1 MDSRIKLGLAFLA
14 VYLIW
19 GSTYLAI
26 RFVVETIPPFFM
38 AGTRFIIAGSILYI
52 LTMVRDAQAP
62 TSVHWRDAFVVGG
75 LLLLGG
81 NGAVVWAEQWIPS
94 GLTSL
99 LIATTALWMV
109 LLNSLRNRMKPSIG
123 SIFGLLLGFAGVALL
138 VGEIENTDNN
148 FMVIPAAAIVLLGA
162 FLWACGS
169 IYSRSA
175 KTSSSQLQS
184 PAMQMIAGGI
194 LLLSASLI
202 TGEWKLILL
211 DKISLPSIFSWLY
224 LIIFGSL
231 VGFSSYIWLLKHA
244 NLSRVSTHAYVN
256 PLVAVILGWTL
267 VEEALT
273 ASNVLAAIIIILSVV
288 VITTFPAEKEKTTS
302 KL

>member
-1 MDSRIKLGLAFLA
+1 MDSRIKLGMAFLA

-38 AGTRFIIAGSILYI
+38 AGTRFIIAGAVLYI
-52 LTMVRDAQAP
+52 LTWVRGAQAP
-62 TSVHWRDAFVVGG
+62 TSIHWRDAFVVGG

-109 LLNSLRNRMKPSIG
+109 LLNSLRHRTKPTVG
-123 SIFGLLLGFAGVALL
+123 GTFGLLLGFAGVALL
-138 VGEIENTDNN
+138 VGGIENTGDT
-148 FMVIPAAAIVLLGA
+148 FMVIPAAVVTLGA

-169 IYSRSA
+169 LYSRSA
-175 KTSSSQLQS
+175 ETLSSQLQS
-184 PAMQMIAGGI
+184 PAMQMVAGGI

-202 TGEWKLILL
+202 TGEWKMIML
-211 DKISLPSIFSWLY
+211 DKVSLPSVFSWLY

-231 VGFSSYIWLLKHA
+231 VGFSSYMWLLKHA
-244 NLSRVSTHAYVN
+244 QISRVSTHAYVN

-267 VEEALT
+267 AEEALT
-273 ASNVLAAIIIILSVV
+273 ASNVIAAIIIIMSVA
-288 VITTFPAEKEKTTS
+288 VITTFPAEREKTAS
-302 KL
+302 KS